1 MNEGE
6 RIQREGYTMQRIGY
20 DAGGRRIPA
29 LLVTPDAGR
38 ARGKTLLYLD
48 QAGRAGYEKPGSDLD
63 QFARAGYTA
72 LAVDPSG
79 IGETTPN
86 WGGYS
91 DRWFGADRTSWL
103 ALMVG
108 KPLVGLR
115 MDDILR
121 GVDLLRERGLL
132 AHGGCG
138 AFAKGNVAVDVL
150 FAATVDDR
158 LRSLDLEGGL
168 ISYQAVVTTPI
179 QRRIF
184 DVVVPGVL
192 KHFDLPDLTAAMAP
206 RPVRLKNVA
215 TPLGSTEL
223 LARVRQVY
231 GFAAEAYRV
240 VGQGGQ
246 LDIGLRR
253 EDEGALEAYPS
264 R

>member
-1 MNEGE
+1 VSEGK
-6 RIQREGYTMQRIGY
+6 RSQRDGYTMQRLSY

-29 LLVTPDAGR
+29 TLVTPESRR
-38 ARGKTLLYLD
+38 ADGKTLLYLD
-48 QAGRAGYEKPGSDLD
+48 QAGQAGYEKPGSDLD
-63 QFARAGYTA
+63 QFARAGYTV

-79 IGETTPN
+79 IGETTPK

-91 DRWFGADRTSWL
+91 DRWFGSDRTSWL

-121 GVDLLRERGLL
+121 GVDLLNERSLL
-132 AHGGCG
+132 VNGGCG
-138 AFAKGNVAVDVL
+138 AFAKGLVAVDLL

-158 LRSLDLEGGL
+158 LRSLYLEGGL

-184 DVVVPGVL
+184 DAVVPGVL

-206 RPVRLKNVA
+206 RPVRLKNLA
-215 TPLGSTEL
+215 TPLGNTEL
-223 LARVRQVY
+223 LARARQAY
-231 GFAAEAYRV
+231 GFATEAYRV
-240 VGQGGQ
+240 AGQAGK

-253 EDEGALEAYPS
+253 EDESALEAYPG